1 MNKVIR
7 KLKKS
12 NLVIRIIYYLVT
24 ICYLVSSILFIK
36 SLLNLTGIETGIRI
50 IAIIFFLSSIIFTN
64 ISDNNLLLYKEYVL
78 TESLPFTKIKGWYE
92 ELFGE
97 VLPDSKNNQMVFDG
111 KLLYKDIKDYY
122 DGEVLILNNNTLIN
136 NITSGIVVFIGEKDN
151 YNNTVII
158 QGVDGVDAW
167 YGNLENVSV
176 KLYDYVEKNSVLG
189 QTQDDKLY
197 LVLKKDNDYLK
208 YENYK
213 NS

>member
-1 MNKVIR
+1 MDSYLNQFKKKRRNIKVID
-7 KLKKS
+7 KNNNLK
-12 NLVIRIIYYLVT
+12 NLLSKF
-24 ICYLVSSILFIK
+24 L
-36 SLLNLTGIETGIRI
+36 

-122 DGEVLILNNNTLIN
+122 DGEQLTLNNNTLIN

-208 YENYK
+208 YEDYK

>member
-1 MNKVIR
+1 MDSYLNQFKKKKRNIKVID
-7 KLKKS
+7 KNNNLK
-12 NLVIRIIYYLVT
+12 NLLSKF
-24 ICYLVSSILFIK
+24 L
-36 SLLNLTGIETGIRI
+36 

-111 KLLYKDIKDYY
+111 KLLYKDIKDYH
-122 DGEVLILNNNTLIN
+122 DGEELTLNNNTLIN

-176 KLYDYVEKNSVLG
+176 KLYDYVEKNTVLG

-208 YENYK
+208 YEDYK

>member
-1 MNKVIR
+1 MDSYLNQFKKKKRNIKVID
-7 KLKKS
+7 KNNNLK
-12 NLVIRIIYYLVT
+12 NLLSKF
-24 ICYLVSSILFIK
+24 L
-36 SLLNLTGIETGIRI
+36 

-122 DGEVLILNNNTLIN
+122 DGEQLTLNNNTLIN

>member
-1 MNKVIR
+1 MDSYLNQFKKKKRNIKVID
-7 KLKKS
+7 KNNNLK
-12 NLVIRIIYYLVT
+12 NLLSKF
-24 ICYLVSSILFIK
+24 L
-36 SLLNLTGIETGIRI
+36 

-122 DGEVLILNNNTLIN
+122 DGEELTLNNNTLIN

-189 QTQDDKLY
+189 QTKDDKLY

>member
-1 MNKVIR
+1 MDSYLNQFKKKKRNIKVID
-7 KLKKS
+7 KNNNLK
-12 NLVIRIIYYLVT
+12 NLLSKF
-24 ICYLVSSILFIK
+24 L
-36 SLLNLTGIETGIRI
+36 

-122 DGEVLILNNNTLIN
+122 DGEQLTLNNNTLIN

-176 KLYDYVEKNSVLG
+176 KLYDYVEKNTVLG

-208 YENYK
+208 YEDYK

>member
-1 MNKVIR
+1 MDSYLNQFKKKKRNIKVID
-7 KLKKS
+7 KNNNLK
-12 NLVIRIIYYLVT
+12 NLLSKF
-24 ICYLVSSILFIK
+24 L
-36 SLLNLTGIETGIRI
+36 

-111 KLLYKDIKDYY
+111 KLLYKDIKDYH
-122 DGEVLILNNNTLIN
+122 DGEELTLNNNTLIN

-158 QGVDGVDAW
+158 QGVDGIDAW

-176 KLYDYVEKNSVLG
+176 KLYDYVEKNTVLG

-208 YENYK
+208 YEDYK

>member
-1 MNKVIR
+1 MEEYLNEAKKRRNNSIP
-7 KLKKS
+7 KS
-12 NLVIRIIYYLVT
+12 NNLKPIISKFL
-24 ICYLVSSILFIK
+24 
-36 SLLNLTGIETGIRI
+36 
-50 IAIIFFLSSIIFTN
+50 IAIIFFLASIIFTN
-64 ISDNNLLLYKEYVL
+64 MSESNMLLYKEYVL

-122 DGEVLILNNNTLIN
+122 DGEQLTLNNNTLIN

-208 YENYK
+208 YEDYK

>member
-1 MNKVIR
+1 MDSYLNQFKKKKRNIKVID
-7 KLKKS
+7 KNNNLK
-12 NLVIRIIYYLVT
+12 NLLSKF
-24 ICYLVSSILFIK
+24 L
-36 SLLNLTGIETGIRI
+36 

-122 DGEVLILNNNTLIN
+122 DGEQLTLNNNTLIN

-208 YENYK
+208 YEDYK

>member
-1 MNKVIR
+1 MDSYLNQFKKKKRNIKVID
-7 KLKKS
+7 KNNNLK
-12 NLVIRIIYYLVT
+12 NLLSKF
-24 ICYLVSSILFIK
+24 L
-36 SLLNLTGIETGIRI
+36 

-122 DGEVLILNNNTLIN
+122 DGEELTLNNNTLIN

-176 KLYDYVEKNSVLG
+176 KLYDYVEKNTVLG

-208 YENYK
+208 YEDYK

>member
-1 MNKVIR
+1 MDSYLNQFKKKKRNIKVID
-7 KLKKS
+7 KNNNLK
-12 NLVIRIIYYLVT
+12 NLLSKF
-24 ICYLVSSILFIK
+24 L
-36 SLLNLTGIETGIRI
+36 

-122 DGEVLILNNNTLIN
+122 DGEELTLNNNTLIN

-208 YENYK
+208 YEDYK

>member
-1 MNKVIR
+1 MDSYLNQFKKKKRNINVID
-7 KLKKS
+7 KNNNLK
-12 NLVIRIIYYLVT
+12 NLLSKF
-24 ICYLVSSILFIK
+24 L
-36 SLLNLTGIETGIRI
+36 

-122 DGEVLILNNNTLIN
+122 DGEELTLNNNTLIN

-176 KLYDYVEKNSVLG
+176 KLYDYVEKNTVLG

-208 YENYK
+208 YEDYK

>member
-1 MNKVIR
+1 MDSYLNQFKKKKRNIKVID
-7 KLKKS
+7 KNNNLK
-12 NLVIRIIYYLVT
+12 NLLSKF
-24 ICYLVSSILFIK
+24 L
-36 SLLNLTGIETGIRI
+36 

-64 ISDNNLLLYKEYVL
+64 INDNNLLLYKEYVL

-122 DGEVLILNNNTLIN
+122 DGEQLTLNNNTLIN

-208 YENYK
+208 YEDYK

>member
-1 MNKVIR
+1 MDSYLNQFKKKKRNIKVID
-7 KLKKS
+7 KNNNLK
-12 NLVIRIIYYLVT
+12 NLLSKF
-24 ICYLVSSILFIK
+24 L
-36 SLLNLTGIETGIRI
+36 

-64 ISDNNLLLYKEYVL
+64 INDNNLLLYKEYVL

-122 DGEVLILNNNTLIN
+122 DGEELTLNNNTLIN
-136 NITSGIVVFIGEKDN
+136 NITSGIVVFIGEKDK

-208 YENYK
+208 YEDYK

>member
-1 MNKVIR
+1 MDSYLNQFKKKKRNIKVID
-7 KLKKS
+7 KNNNLK
-12 NLVIRIIYYLVT
+12 NLLSKF
-24 ICYLVSSILFIK
+24 L
-36 SLLNLTGIETGIRI
+36 

-122 DGEVLILNNNTLIN
+122 DGEVLTLNNNTLIN

-189 QTQDDKLY
+189 QTLDDKLY

-208 YENYK
+208 YEDYK

>member
-1 MNKVIR
+1 M
-7 KLKKS
+7 
-12 NLVIRIIYYLVT
+12 
-24 ICYLVSSILFIK
+24 
-36 SLLNLTGIETGIRI
+36 
-50 IAIIFFLSSIIFTN
+50 
-64 ISDNNLLLYKEYVL
+64 
-78 TESLPFTKIKGWYE
+78 PFTKIKGWYE

-122 DGEVLILNNNTLIN
+122 DGEQLTLNNNTLIN

-208 YENYK
+208 YEDYK

>member
-1 MNKVIR
+1 MDSYLNQFKKKKRNIKVID
-7 KLKKS
+7 KNNNLK
-12 NLVIRIIYYLVT
+12 NLLSKF
-24 ICYLVSSILFIK
+24 L
-36 SLLNLTGIETGIRI
+36 

-122 DGEVLILNNNTLIN
+122 DGEQLTLNNNTLIN

-189 QTQDDKLY
+189 QTKDDKLY

>member
-1 MNKVIR
+1 MDSYLNQFKKKKRNINVID
-7 KLKKS
+7 KNNNLK
-12 NLVIRIIYYLVT
+12 NLLSKF
-24 ICYLVSSILFIK
+24 L
-36 SLLNLTGIETGIRI
+36 

-122 DGEVLILNNNTLIN
+122 DGEELTLNNNTLIN

-208 YENYK
+208 YEDYK

>member
-1 MNKVIR
+1 MDSYLNQFKKKKRNIKVID
-7 KLKKS
+7 KNNNLK
-12 NLVIRIIYYLVT
+12 NLLSKF
-24 ICYLVSSILFIK
+24 L
-36 SLLNLTGIETGIRI
+36 

>member
-1 MNKVIR
+1 MDSYLNQFKKKRRNIKVID
-7 KLKKS
+7 KNNNLK
-12 NLVIRIIYYLVT
+12 NLLSKF
-24 ICYLVSSILFIK
+24 L
-36 SLLNLTGIETGIRI
+36 

-122 DGEVLILNNNTLIN
+122 DGEQLTLNNNTLIN

-189 QTQDDKLY
+189 QTKDDKLY

-208 YENYK
+208 YEDYK

>member
-1 MNKVIR
+1 MDSYLNQFKKKRRNVKVIE
-7 KLKKS
+7 KNNNFK
-12 NLVIRIIYYLVT
+12 NLLSKF
-24 ICYLVSSILFIK
+24 L
-36 SLLNLTGIETGIRI
+36 
-50 IAIIFFLSSIIFTN
+50 IAIIFFLVSIIFTN

-122 DGEVLILNNNTLIN
+122 DGEELTLNNNTLIN
-136 NITSGIVVFIGEKDN
+136 NITSGIVVFIGDKDN

-176 KLYDYVEKNSVLG
+176 KLYDYVEKNTVLG
-189 QTQDDKLY
+189 QTRDDKLY
-197 LVLKKDNDYLK
+197 LVLKKDNNYLK
-208 YENYK
+208 YEDYK